1 MFSFL
6 TVATHAVLPAQYAG
20 HMSDRIARSVSILG
34 HPLVVMPAAVL
45 VLMLVQSDG
54 RNAGWAMA
62 GLLATGLLIMLFSRN
77 QVRRGRWQHVDASG
91 KEERSSLNRFLLVL
105 LAVATLACVL
115 AGASRPLTLGLG
127 LSAAMLVVA
136 MATARWCKLSL
147 HLAFAT
153 FAALLL
159 ASLSWWV
166 GLAGLLFA
174 AAVAWSRLH
183 LQRHVPRDL
192 VAGAGTGLLA
202 GLVFL
207 RFTQGGAG

>member
-1 MFSFL
+1 MTDL
-6 TVATHAVLPAQYAG
+6 
-20 HMSDRIARSVSILG
+20 IARSVSILG

-45 VLMLVQSDG
+45 ALMVLQSGG
-54 RNAGWAMA
+54 RNAGWALA
-62 GLLATGLLIMLFSRN
+62 GLLATGLLIMLFSRH

-91 KEERSSLNRFLLVL
+91 KEERSSLNRFLLAL
-105 LAVATLACVL
+105 LIVATLACL
-115 AGASRPLTLGLG
+115 LGGASRPMTLGLG

-174 AAVAWSRLH
+174 AVVAWSRLH
-183 LQRHVPRDL
+183 MQRHVPRDL
-192 VAGAGTGLLA
+192 IAGGCTGLLA
-202 GLVFL
+202 GLAFL
-207 RFTQGGAG
+207 YFTQGGAG

>member
-1 MFSFL
+1 
-6 TVATHAVLPAQYAG
+6 
-20 HMSDRIARSVSILG
+20 MSDRIARSVSILG

>member
-1 MFSFL
+1 MTDL
-6 TVATHAVLPAQYAG
+6 
-20 HMSDRIARSVSILG
+20 IARSVSILG
-34 HPLVVMPAAVL
+34 HPLLVMPAAVL
-45 VLMLVQSDG
+45 ALMLMQSDG

-62 GLLATGLLIMLFSRN
+62 GLLATGVLIMLFSRH

-91 KEERSSLNRFLLVL
+91 EEERSSLNRFLLAL
-105 LAVATLACVL
+105 LAVATLACLL
-115 AGASRPLTLGLG
+115 ADASRPLTLGLG

-159 ASLSWWV
+159 VSLSWWV

-174 AAVAWSRLH
+174 AVVAWSRLH

-192 VAGAGTGLLA
+192 VAGGCTGLIA
-202 GLVFL
+202 GLAFL
-207 RFTQGGAG
+207 YFTQGGAG

>member
-1 MFSFL
+1 MTDL
-6 TVATHAVLPAQYAG
+6 
-20 HMSDRIARSVSILG
+20 IARTVSILG
-34 HPLVVMPAAVL
+34 HPLVVMPVAVL
-45 VLMLVQSDG
+45 ALMVLQGDG
-54 RNAGWAMA
+54 RHAGWALA
-62 GLLATGLLIMLFSRN
+62 GLASFGALIMLFSRH

-91 KEERSSLNRFLLVL
+91 KAERGSLNRFLLAL
-105 LAVATLACVL
+105 LVVATLACL
-115 AGASRPLTLGLG
+115 LGGASPPLTLGLG

-159 ASLSWWV
+159 ASLSWW
-166 GLAGLLFA
+166 AGMAALLFA

-192 VAGAGTGLLA
+192 FAGACTGLLA
-202 GLVFL
+202 GLAFL
-207 RFTQGGAG
+207 HFTSRLG

>member
-1 MFSFL
+1 
-6 TVATHAVLPAQYAG
+6 
-20 HMSDRIARSVSILG
+20 MSEQSL
-34 HPLVVMPAAVL
+34 PLVVMPVAVL
-45 VLMLVQSDG
+45 ALMVLQGDG
-54 RNAGWAMA
+54 RHAGWALA
-62 GLLATGLLIMLFSRN
+62 GLALLGALIMLFSRN

-91 KEERSSLNRFLLVL
+91 KQERSSLNRFLLVL
-105 LAVATLACVL
+105 LVIATLACL
-115 AGASRPLTLGLG
+115 LGGASLPLTLGLG

-166 GLAGLLFA
+166 GMAGLLFA
-174 AAVAWSRLH
+174 AVVAWSRLH

-192 VAGAGTGLLA
+192 VAGACTGLLA
-202 GLVFL
+202 GLAFL
-207 RFTQGGAG
+207 HFTSRLG

>member
-1 MFSFL
+1 MTDL
-6 TVATHAVLPAQYAG
+6 
-20 HMSDRIARSVSILG
+20 IARSVSILG
-34 HPLVVMPAAVL
+34 HPLVVMPAVVL
-45 VLMLVQSDG
+45 ALMVLQSGG
-54 RNAGWAMA
+54 RNAGWALA
-62 GLLATGLLIMLFSRN
+62 GLLATGLLIMLFSRH

-91 KEERSSLNRFLLVL
+91 KEERSSLNRFLLAL
-105 LAVATLACVL
+105 LIVATLACL
-115 AGASRPLTLGLG
+115 LGGASRPLTLGLG

-166 GLAGLLFA
+166 CLAGLLFA
-174 AAVAWSRLH
+174 AVVAWSRLH

-192 VAGAGTGLLA
+192 IAGGGTGLLA
-202 GLVFL
+202 GLAFL
-207 RFTQGGAG
+207 YFTQGGTG

>member
-1 MFSFL
+1 MTDL
-6 TVATHAVLPAQYAG
+6 
-20 HMSDRIARSVSILG
+20 IARSVSILG

-45 VLMLVQSDG
+45 ALMVLQSGG
-54 RNAGWAMA
+54 RNAGWALA
-62 GLLATGLLIMLFSRN
+62 ALLATGVLIMLFSHH

-91 KEERSSLNRFLLVL
+91 KEERSSLNRFLLAL
-105 LAVATLACVL
+105 LIVATLACL
-115 AGASRPLTLGLG
+115 LGDASRPLTLGLG

-174 AAVAWSRLH
+174 AVVAWSRLH

-192 VAGAGTGLLA
+192 VAGGITGLLA
-202 GLVFL
+202 GLAFL
-207 RFTQGGAG
+207 YFSQRGAG

>member
-1 MFSFL
+1 MTDL
-6 TVATHAVLPAQYAG
+6 
-20 HMSDRIARSVSILG
+20 IARSVSILG

-45 VLMLVQSDG
+45 ALMLVQSDG
-54 RNAGWAMA
+54 RDAGWAMA
-62 GLLATGLLIMLFSRN
+62 GLSATGLLIMLFSRN

-91 KEERSSLNRFLLVL
+91 KEERSSLNRFLLAW

-136 MATARWCKLSL
+136 MATAGWCKLSL

-166 GLAGLLFA
+166 CLAGLFFA
-174 AAVAWSRLH
+174 AVVAWSRLH

-192 VAGAGTGLLA
+192 VAGACTGLWA
-202 GLVFL
+202 GCVFL
-207 RFTQGGAG
+207 HFTRGGAG

>member
-1 MFSFL
+1 
-6 TVATHAVLPAQYAG
+6 
-20 HMSDRIARSVSILG
+20 MSDRIARSVSILG

-127 LSAAMLVVA
+127 LSAATLVVA